1 MDLVSFQRSFRNRE
15 VNIYKYIKVVSI
27 LMTFL
32 LAIIIFNNKI
42 EDYYIGISKVSN
54 NKLEVLIDLER
65 VDKIKNNKKII
76 IERNTF
82 TYEIEKIEDYLI
94 ENNYY
99 KKITLLIKNI
109 DKNKIKDNEIIK
121 YQIVTNKETILEYL
135 FRTIKGDDKY

>member
-1 MDLVSFQRSFRNRE
+1 MDLVSFQRDFRNME
-15 VNIYKYIKVVSI
+15 VDIFKYIKVVSI
-27 LMTFL
+27 LILCL
-32 LAIIIFNNKI
+32 LIIIIKNNKI
-42 EDYYIGISKVSN
+42 EDYYFGISKVIN
-54 NKLEVLIDLER
+54 NKIEVLIDLDR
-65 VDKIKNNKKII
+65 VHKIKENNKII

-99 KKITLLIKNI
+99 KKITLLIKDI